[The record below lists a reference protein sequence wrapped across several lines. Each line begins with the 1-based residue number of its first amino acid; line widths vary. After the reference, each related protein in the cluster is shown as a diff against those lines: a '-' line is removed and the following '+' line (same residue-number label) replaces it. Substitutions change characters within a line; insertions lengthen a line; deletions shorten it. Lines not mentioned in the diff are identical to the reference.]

1 MHKSFPKIPCIE
13 QGRRAGAAKLAPL
26 AGQLYAGSVVPLLS
40 DSVRS
45 QSRRFLRSRGA
56 LLGLTLGLG
65 CVSHCAAPK
74 PPEKSLQG
82 LAEALGRATGGVVDD
97 RDLAWEESP
106 GFWTETF
113 IGRHLLFLS
122 RKAPGAPRD
131 LYRAR
136 VRVTRGGQVVEVRS
150 VRNLTDTPQGD
161 DAGLEARGDRASFAT
176 LAYGKIQGISVLE
189 LPGIRNC
196 DRPES
201 LLDRALLVLTS
212 LQQTGTLRGIGR
224 TDIVLEVPAD
234 YARLSLDPQKL
245 TVDLG
250 DRGLGFSFE
259 LTSRTLSEHNG
270 GQTLARA
277 IPQVHGGKPF
287 VHWLVDT
294 ARAEVGPEPIAWL
307 ENKIFGAEDD
317 LKRAAYGLFAKHE
330 STELKADADKGVV
343 ARVLDAS
350 AFTGAA
356 DSWPPPNVPSIW
368 KDAKPNEGVWAPVTY
383 PFLKP
388 MLGLAPGAEK
398 PPAYFYRTT
407 IRPDPKRPYSQVL
420 LIALD
425 MRQLELGMQAGFEDP
440 KPTIGPPGDGRLPD
454 DPQKYRRIVATFN
467 GAFKTTH
474 GAYGMMV
481 NRRVLLPPVKGG
493 ASVIVTDTG
502 EVGLGSW
509 PNTYEIPKNVVSF
522 RQNLD
527 PLVEDGVANPAGR
540 NLWGWQLEGESVM
553 THRSAIC
560 VTSAGHLYYAWGDE
574 IDGATLGKAL
584 RQAGCAYGIHLDMNP
599 AHTGFVFMDVLNAPR
614 HKAELKI
621 ADPGMKIAI
630 DKYVRGAPK
639 DFFYVMVRDAA
650 PPKQGGVEWTP
661 DAGSQ
666 PPPSWMTGIFSA
678 ELSIGSVKV
687 QMMRFEKG
695 HVGLRVRAGSKEPG
709 AWGQPGVKLSLDD
722 AEAHQVL
729 AAIGLGHT
737 TDSTR
742 YGLSFAG
749 AAPIGL
755 RATYAS
761 LVLNPRGEL
770 RLVTSGLPELAADE
784 DAVQLPLLA
793 QGGLVEPRARE
804 RGELRQRGALCVA
817 PDGAL
822 LVALARHDSSD
833 TVATALQ
840 RAGCQDVV
848 ELDRGSHHP
857 AFVHRAGASTP
868 PLGSYETS
876 VLYALGRPM
885 LPRAFRWKAEGAAP
899 STKVTSYDVG
909 HPPPDD
915 EASRKKR
922 KRERERL
929 AREKAAA
936 AGDDATA
943 PGATLEK
950 AEEPRR
956 R

>member
-1 MHKSFPKIPCIE
+1 
-13 QGRRAGAAKLAPL
+13 
-26 AGQLYAGSVVPLLS
+26 VPSLS
-40 DSVRS
+40 DRALPD
-45 QSRRFLRSRGA
+45 SRRFLKSRA
-56 LLGLTLGLG
+56 AALGLALGLG
-65 CVSHCAAPK
+65 CVSHCAAPS
-74 PPEKSLQG
+74 PPEKSLLG
-82 LAEALGRATGGVVDD
+82 LSAALGRATGGVVDD
-97 RDLAWEESP
+97 HDIAWEESP

-113 IGRHLLFLS
+113 VGRHLLFLS
-122 RKAPGAPRD
+122 RDKTDAPRD

-136 VRVTRGGQVVEVRS
+136 VRVTRGGQIIEVRD

-161 DAGLEARGDRASFAT
+161 DAGLEASGERASFAT

-189 LPGIRNC
+189 LPGIRSS

-201 LLDRALLVLTS
+201 LFDRTLLTLTS
-212 LQQTGTLRGIGR
+212 LQQTGTWRGIGR
-224 TDIVLEVPAD
+224 TDIVLDVPAD
-234 YARLSLDPQKL
+234 HARLSLEPEKL

-250 DRGLGFSFE
+250 DAGLGFSFDVA
-259 LTSRTLSEHNG
+259 SRTLLAKDGSKT
-270 GQTLARA
+270 QAARA

-287 VHWLVDT
+287 LHWLVDSV
-294 ARAEVGPEPIAWL
+294 RAEVGPGPIAWL
-307 ENKIFGAEDD
+307 ENKVFGAEDE
-317 LKRAAYGLFAKHE
+317 LKRTAYQLFASKQG
-330 STELKADADKGVV
+330 TELKADADKGVV
-343 ARVLDAS
+343 ARVLDAA
-350 AFTGAA
+350 AFADAA
-356 DSWPPPNVPSIW
+356 DNWPPPNVPSIW
-368 KDAKPNEGVWAPVTY
+368 KDPKPGEGEWKPVSY

-388 MLGLAPGAEK
+388 MPDLPAGSDK
-398 PPAYFYRTT
+398 PPPYFYRTT
-407 IRPDPKRPYSQVL
+407 VRPDSKRPYSEVL

-454 DPQKYRRIVATFN
+454 DPKKYRRIVATFN

-474 GAYGMMV
+474 GQYGMMV
-481 NRRVLLPPVKGG
+481 NRRVLLPPIKGG
-493 ASVIVTDTG
+493 ASVIVTDNG

-509 PNTYEIPKNVVSF
+509 PDTFEIPKNIVSF

-584 RQAGCAYGIHLDMNP
+584 AQAGCSYGIHLDMNP
-599 AHTGFVFMDVLNAPR
+599 AHTGFVYMDVLNPFK

-650 PPKQGGVEWTP
+650 PPKQEGIEWTP

-666 PPPSWMTGIFSA
+666 PPPTWLTGIFSA
-678 ELSIGSVKV
+678 KLAIGSVDV
-687 QMMRFEKG
+687 QLTRLEKG
-695 HVGLRVRAGSKEPG
+695 HVTLRVRAGSKEPG
-709 AWGQPGVKLSLDD
+709 AWGAKGVKLSLDEQ
-722 AEAHQVL
+722 EAHQVL

-749 AAPIGL
+749 AAPIAL
-755 RATYAS
+755 RSNYAS
-761 LVLNPRGEL
+761 LVANPHGEL
-770 RLVTSGLPELAADE
+770 RVVASGMPELAADE
-784 DAVQLPLLA
+784 DAVQLPLLVQNGA
-793 QGGLVEPRARE
+793 LEPRARE
-804 RGELRQRGALCVA
+804 RGDLRQRGALCVA
-817 PDGAL
+817 PDGAIM
-822 LVALARHDSSD
+822 VAVARHDSSD
-833 TVATALQ
+833 PVATALQ

-857 AFVHRAGASTP
+857 AFVHRAGSGAPPMAS
-868 PLGSYETS
+868 YDTS

-885 LPRAFRWKAEGAAP
+885 LPRAFRWKADGAAP

-915 EASRKKR
+915 EQSRKKR
-922 KRERERL
+922 KKEREARE
-929 AREKAAA
+929 REKAAA
-936 AGDDATA
+936 GSEQKPDGVVVSAKKR
-943 PGATLEK
+943 P
-950 AEEPRR
+950 
-956 R
+956 

>member
-1 MHKSFPKIPCIE
+1 M
-13 QGRRAGAAKLAPL
+13 
-26 AGQLYAGSVVPLLS
+26 AGQLYAGSVVPLLP
-40 DSVRS
+40 DRALHEF
-45 QSRRFLRSRGA
+45 QRFLRSRGA
-56 LLGLTLGLG
+56 VLGLALGLG
-65 CVSHCAAPK
+65 FLSHCASPK
-74 PPEKSLQG
+74 PPEKSLAG
-82 LAEALGRATGGVVDD
+82 LAEALGRASNGVVED
-97 RDLAWEESP
+97 RDIAWEDSP

-113 IGRHLLFLS
+113 VGRHLLFLS
-122 RKAPGAPRD
+122 GRGAGAPRD

-136 VRVTRGGQVVEVRS
+136 VRVTRGGQIIEVRDL
-150 VRNLTDTPQGD
+150 RNLTDTPQGD
-161 DAGLEARGDRASFAT
+161 DAGLEVRGERASFAT

-189 LPGIRNC
+189 LPGIRSS

-201 LLDRALLVLTS
+201 LFDRALLVLTS

-224 TDIVLEVPAD
+224 TDIVLDVPAD
-234 YARLSLDPQKL
+234 HARLSLDREKL

-250 DRGLGFSFE
+250 AANAGFTFDVQ
-259 LTSRTLSEHNG
+259 SRKLLSPSG
-270 GQTLARA
+270 GETPARA
-277 IPQVHGGKPF
+277 IPQVHGGKLF

-294 ARAEVGPEPIAWL
+294 ARAEVGPGPIAWL
-307 ENKIFGAEDD
+307 ENKVFGAEDR
-317 LKRAAYGLFAKHE
+317 LKRAAYQLFKRG
-330 STELKADADKGVV
+330 STELKADADKAAV

-350 AFTGAA
+350 AFVGTA

-368 KDAKPNEGVWAPVTY
+368 KDAKPSEGVWAPVTH

-388 MLGLAPGAEK
+388 MRGLAPGAEK
-398 PPAYFYRTT
+398 PPAYFYRTS
-407 IRPDPKRPYSQVL
+407 IRPDPKRPYSEVL

-425 MRQLELGMQAGFEDP
+425 MRQLELGMQAGYEDP

-454 DPQKYRRIVATFN
+454 DPQIYRRIVATFN

-509 PNTYEIPKNVVSF
+509 PATVEIPENIVSF

-540 NLWGWQLEGESVM
+540 NQWGWQLEGESVM

-584 RQAGCAYGIHLDMNP
+584 RQAGCSYGIHLDMNP
-599 AHTGFVFMDVLNAPR
+599 AHTGFVFMDVVNRPK

-621 ADPGMKIAI
+621 AHTGMKIAT
-630 DKYVRGAPK
+630 DKYVRRAPK
-639 DFFYVMVRDAA
+639 DFFYVMVRDAS
-650 PPKQGGVEWTP
+650 PPKGEGIEWAA
-661 DAGSQ
+661 DAGAQ
-666 PPPSWMTGIFSA
+666 PPPSWMTGIFA
-678 ELSIGSVKV
+678 AKLAIGSVEV
-687 QMMRFEKG
+687 QLTRLEKG
-695 HVGLRVRAGSKEPG
+695 HVALRVRAGAKEPG
-709 AWGQPGVKLSLDD
+709 AWGQAGVKLSLDEQ
-722 AEAHQVL
+722 EAHQVL

-749 AAPIGL
+749 AAPIAL
-755 RATYAS
+755 RSAYAS

-770 RLVTSGLPELAADE
+770 RLVTSGTPQLFPDE

-793 QGGLVEPRARE
+793 RDGTLELRARE
-804 RGELRQRGALCVA
+804 HGALRQRGALCIA
-817 PDGAL
+817 PDGAVM
-822 LVALARHDSSD
+822 VALARHDSSD
-833 TVATALQ
+833 AAATALLH
-840 RAGCQDVV
+840 AGCHDVV

-857 AFVHRAGASTP
+857 AFVHRAGGAAP
-868 PLGSYETS
+868 PLASYDTS

-909 HPPPDD
+909 RPLADD

-922 KRERERL
+922 KRERA
-929 AREKAAA
+929 AREKA
-936 AGDDATA
+936 GTEGA
-943 PGATLEK
+943 PGA
-950 AEEPRR
+950 EEPTASGKVTGTQRP
-956 R
+956 